1 MGVTRNR
8 RRSGSVSLLG
18 FTTTTIDYDGE
29 RSVWRLTEHSHN
41 TTSKSKAPFNSF
53 ALGSHM
59 WLVESDNPE
68 CSEEGAP
75 YTRRLKLTGCLE
87 EEFTCSDGQVNQKL
101 IIEPLSRI
109 KE

>member
-1 MGVTRNR
+1 M
-8 RRSGSVSLLG
+8 SLLG
-18 FTTTTIDYDGE
+18 FTTTTIDYDGA

-53 ALGSHM
+53 ALGSHA

-87 EEFTCSDGQVNQKL
+87 EEFTCSDGQVTQNLQ
-101 IIEPLSRI
+101 LSHDQGLRI
-109 KE
+109 KD